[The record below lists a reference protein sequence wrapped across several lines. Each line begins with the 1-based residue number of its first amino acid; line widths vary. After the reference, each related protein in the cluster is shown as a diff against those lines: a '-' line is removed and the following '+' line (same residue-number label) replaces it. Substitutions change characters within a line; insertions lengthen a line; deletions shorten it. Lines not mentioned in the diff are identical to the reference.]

1 MAIQMTKQIVDPS
14 SLINCQKLINIAVSE
29 LEILNGSV
37 NKLDTSIPS
46 CMDSIRSARNKLNTT
61 YNNLIN
67 LIYLLGNEANNYSE
81 SEFYLFNGKS
91 ISDIFAS
98 GNLAEM
104 NEVLTYLDEV
114 RNKSKDEY
122 NELVKEYEN
131 GNLSIDGDL
140 LKCINFQ
147 SDSDDDEYN
156 TTYKEFASFLEIEQ
170 DDYDKNYSLD
180 KFIIS
185 GTSGDAVGITKENG
199 KFILKKQ
206 KILRNGKVIW
216 VRTGDTVPDS
226 VYESAKEYF
235 EQRENLEQILKLG
248 NEKLGPLY
256 EKLQNKLDESNN
268 YDELY
273 RQGSYA
279 VKLAPFA
286 QAFKTDE
293 YKNCS
298 ISDKDIS
305 DFKDDSNIKRNPS
318 LSRGN
323 AKKWENVI
331 YLLNNS
337 DFEGQ
342 KKLLYIYNTMG
353 EDGLLNYVDAMDD
366 SIERQKGINDA
377 INVLKEV
384 SNSENFGDYA
394 WDTLV
399 VAANGVSDG
408 VGSYLEG
415 IGNTLGG
422 ADGKVSA
429 LEYKR
434 SYLLQQLSGMASN
447 NMSEIESE
455 YKNGSINEEQYNTL
469 VKLAGIS
476 DVRKGVYKH
485 TYNISNSFGNMVIPI
500 GVNVLTG
507 SGIGTALT
515 SVSMFGNDL
524 ESNLQNGVVGAEAYV
539 SAFGTAAMNLLA
551 SKTGM
556 GINPLGNGTISSG
569 ILTNAKIYGGEI
581 LERNLFNLAS
591 GAYKDIT
598 YDVFHKDLP
607 WVKSSKPDYLYNS
620 VKSMT
625 SNFVSDSIDTLASS
639 FLMQGTKLA
648 LQKGSEFVGSKYSSY
663 INKKTGS
670 DIKIDKPELTYTYN
684 GILRDLKDSYNS
696 GEISYGE
703 YIKYKDAMTLNYTYN
718 MGDIMFNSS
727 KNAVNTNKEAL
738 EVYEKS
744 GFKGF
749 FDFLAKN
756 TTKIETD
763 LYNVRN
769 AVKSKPDN
777 VVELDNNSYVVDNSK
792 PNRLQRLEGPLS
804 EENLAVYEADSDLR
818 MQLKSKADEL
828 TRRAVKGLTLYK
840 NTLLYNES
848 EFDFGPIIKRAE
860 ESINRGDFRE
870 IYTACNAAL
879 NSRLSN
885 GLTIYDYAKRMGM
898 NAIPLAIQTQNK
910 SMRNSAFFRQYKF
923 YGIRQDVLSYSRIT
937 SDVDNVVE
945 RYFPHLSEV
954 KKVALLRNA
963 KGMCTYASVAGSIMA
978 AFKKLP
984 YGDIIYEGVF
994 GYPLETKLKDG
1005 SVILNESPL
1014 LLDLYCF
1021 ANKNNSTIFS
1031 DDNVEI
1037 GKYYF
1042 CRNAGRD
1049 NAVISHFLNQYFPGI
1064 SVTETISIPK
1074 YFEPSEIADLFLKHD
1089 YSILGL
1095 APYEDNNIAENIFS
1109 RINFYNAAGF
1119 KKHTL
1124 RSTGHS
1130 AIISGFDYD
1139 NMELNLS
1146 SWGQHIYVKVDEI
1159 VKNFRLKKSNP
1170 TGQMRIIGLDFD
1182 FGPVI
1187 KNGVGYFIE
1196 HLMNSGNFN
1205 TSVLRN
1211 LDYSAIQQATSCGLK
1226 LGELIQRYVIA
1237 RAKNHTLTTHDTL
1250 DLPLPIL
1257 TSDIYP
1263 GKGFISYINELCPDK
1278 PTPSYNP
1285 GYELYEK
1292 KIILNPIYRPKLI
1305 SNPSSKSSRLSGLF
1319 KNGYKV
1325 FRNGIN
1331 YHVAREIV
1339 LNAQNFIDHGNFN
1352 PILKFPKSL
1361 LDSKLDNG
1369 MTVYEYAVSKGMKEI
1384 PEAINIMKREGI
1396 IRPFYSEYKYFG
1408 VRQDILESSD
1418 LTDDLSSIIDG
1429 YFPGLNDDDKVS
1441 LLKRAEG
1448 MCTYASIV
1456 QGLMQKYKSMP
1467 NGELLYEL
1475 TFGYPM
1481 EIVEDGKKVLNEKPI
1496 MLDLFCFTN
1505 EKNRIFDENNE
1516 IYTFFSDDKSDTSIV
1531 NSFLSKHGASVQM
1544 DETFYS
1550 IDALNSAFI
1559 YNDVAVLNVY
1569 DNTKNRG
1576 LIDRNLH
1583 RAIYY
1588 RMNGSKD
1595 VILRNGGHSSNIVGI
1610 DLENG
1615 RVYVSSWGTEGYV
1628 KLSELNAANLNND
1641 ENGELFVSTVNFRL
1655 TGDVQKKISDYVIN
1669 GIKNND
1675 LDKIDGQLVIDSKY
1689 APLIAKT
1696 LIDSAKAGTLDPDI
1710 LKKIPQSLLLQKVD
1724 GISLIQSLLENSHGN
1739 RSLFIDAMKDKLSA
1753 STLADINSYVYGGFG
1768 LEDASNNPLAAYI
1781 YAKNG
1786 NFDFIKSASRDVLDS
1801 KVSIGGKFQSMIEHF
1816 TSFAKK
1822 LTTLSTVPKDVRRK
1836 IFNRTLTFEEYIKYG
1851 LDGVIPISR
1860 INLVERPVVEKFG
1873 VEKAKTLDWALLNKC
1888 TDDGISIRDILM
1900 NMDSSTEDIIT
1911 KLYEL
1916 VKDRISPSFYTP
1928 KMKEIYSDRLFSDD
1942 DILNSQYGVSHLMHR
1957 FNDGEL
1963 SLNDIVENWDLFKDK
1978 DLGYCLA
1985 RNKSGMSDSSL
1996 KKFMI
2001 EYGEIVEIINRNLI
2015 IVDMS
2020 KFVKNVVT
2028 LSKEARKDCI
2038 KQLSDRILSDI
2049 MSNLKP
2055 GDYNALS
2062 NDECK
2067 EIFKYSSME
2076 DCLRLYGNNSNNQ
2089 MAYVIQELK
2098 TLPQDYI
2105 FTTSIPF
2112 LALLND
2118 KVSSFVATCGLKNI
2132 GDFDNEYG
2140 HFFTKNDCEILRLMS
2155 GVISGYDLLDIKAN
2169 TDGNDS
2175 RAYTKDEFYEAL
2187 REMIMYV
2194 PYNMDPTDYIHKIST
2209 YRGITGE
2216 FRKRNADL
2224 FISDEAPEELQD
2236 LFYSRSITPEMI
2248 REHSEYIK
2256 YLDGKDPRV
2265 WLKNGSIRI
2274 LSSKSS
2280 GFNLATGAMV
2290 EVSFNAG
2297 IDKRFYSFVRSKTD
2311 SIGLINFIKDYS
2323 DLVELVSYNG
2333 NLYLDFSNCDSID
2346 DIKKIIGDKFKE
2358 RLEKGDCIYPK
2369 YIPQEVKNMY
2379 PSFFLSDEAP
2389 EELQN
2394 LFYSQSITPEIIR
2407 EHPEY
2412 IEYLDGKDPKLWLK
2426 DNKDLY
2432 SVISKKTDFRG
2443 LINFIE
2449 DYGDLVELVFHHMNY
2464 DVHDFNMEEIKKII
2478 GYEFKRGL
2486 VLRNFNYPKH
2496 IPQEVKSMYPS
2507 LFLSDEAPEELKNL
2521 LYNSGIDE
2529 RALSNPLYKKYLL
2542 EIDPEL
2548 LHECIPVRDENG
2560 RTVNFIR
2567 LIDQTFGDNIIEV
2580 LLSYGKYIDISY
2592 GYGFNKHVLD
2602 NFHYRPGISRE
2613 DFLDELDSCIS
2624 SLIIDGT
2631 IMYDEDIPES
2641 IKKRN
2646 PTLFLDESVSQEI
2659 KDKFYNRKFTIKD
2672 FEENPDLLDLFGDTN
2687 IAYGLPER
2695 YFKIVAHLFNDCENQ
2710 KQANFYRLRV
2720 LKPLLRVTDDELN
2733 SILYNKISEMED
2745 NVDFDMID
2753 IYAEA
2758 LCRFALS
2765 NSSEITRF
2773 KKELAT
2779 RVINASDPL
2788 ESLKRIEDIFIR
2800 NYLPTVGKVWT
2811 CFEMLY
2817 PNFQGL
2823 YFNNSKVSPILSGL
2837 SNNGRKLAIFS
2848 DLIKSSFGSNNRSI
2862 KSYLKI
2868 IEDGSILYNKVINGQ
2883 RHYELFTEEEKKL
2896 LTKFSKCLVTLH
2908 DNTMKGKKESFV
2920 STGDVVS
2927 DIKVLSSLISHD
2939 GRNDYNIADR
2949 IVNMFCGFAG
2959 IHTLKQAKEY
2969 IDLKVSTA
2977 DKRNRDAAKSDMELE
2992 VGDFVK
2998 GIGNITYLRSIL
3010 QNGSNAKE
3018 YLGASAESDATPL
3031 DTDLSTVLEST
3042 GTIRDKILGLAAN
3055 SCGPIYF
3062 VLKNDG
3068 RFIITRSGKETL
3080 DVKKDMTKLEA
3091 FYTGIMGSDHY
3102 GIRTGFASSEINYI
3116 TMGLYDPRV
3125 GVDIALNGFYIPV
3138 VDFDGNVVF
3147 TPEDYDELRNK
3158 MQGLSYYGE
3167 NNYRLS
3173 DNLITVDT
3181 EKIASRIDDSSKEVE
3196 RKREKIYEII
3206 RRSVDKLGLK
3216 VRNTIGEDL
3225 EEGTIELIDTGSTGR
3240 GTNKPGDGDFDFMMK
3255 LDRNIMLDPS
3265 KLQELKDTI
3274 AKDLG
3279 KTNGSGEVI
3288 GTGDFRFKNVQLD
3301 DETAV
3306 DIDITFVVKTDR
3318 VSYSTDMAL
3327 QDRLKTIKKTAPEQY
3342 KYVIS
3347 NILLAKQVLKQAN
3360 VYKPYRSDSLQG
3372 GLGGVGIENWILQNG
3387 GSFIDAARSFVE
3399 AADGKTFEEFKRCY
3413 QIWDFGENHYSARNS
3428 DSSTDEDKY
3437 PHDNFVT
3444 CNMSYE
3450 GYQKMLQALKEYL
3463 KTIED

>member
-14 SLINCQKLINIAVSE
+14 SLINCQKLVNIAVSE

-37 NKLDTSIPS
+37 NKLDTSIPG

-67 LIYLLGNEANNYSE
+67 LIYLLGNEANNYNESE
-81 SEFYLFNGKS
+81 SYLFNGKS

-140 LKCINFQ
+140 LKCINLQ

-216 VRTGDTVPDS
+216 VRTGDSVPDS

-323 AKKWENVI
+323 AKKWDNVF

-337 DFEGQ
+337 DFEEK

-353 EDGLLNYVDAMDD
+353 EDGLLDYVDAMDD

-377 INVLKEV
+377 IKVLNEV

-485 TYNISNSFGNMVIPI
+485 TYNISNSVGNMVIPI

-515 SVSMFGNDL
+515 SASMFGNDL
-524 ESNLQNGVVGAEAYV
+524 ESNLQNDVVGAEAYV
-539 SAFGTAAMNLLA
+539 SAFGTAAMSLLA

-556 GINPLGNGTISSG
+556 GINPLGSGTISSS

-581 LERNLFNLAS
+581 LERNLLNLAS

-607 WVKSSKPDYLYNS
+607 WVNSSKPDYLYNF
-620 VKSMT
+620 VKSIT

-648 LQKGSEFVGSKYSSY
+648 LQKGSEFVNSKYNSY
-663 INKKTGS
+663 IDKKNGS
-670 DIKIDKPELTYTYN
+670 DVKVDKPELTYTYN

-738 EVYEKS
+738 KVYEKS

-769 AVKSKPDN
+769 KVKSKPDN
-777 VVELDNNSYVVDNSK
+777 VVELDDNSYVVDNSK

-818 MQLKSKADEL
+818 VQLKSKADEL

-1005 SVILNESPL
+1005 SVILNDSPL

-1049 NAVISHFLNQYFPGI
+1049 NAVITHFLNQYFPGI

-1109 RINFYNAAGF
+1109 KINFYNAAGF

-1263 GKGFISYINELCPDK
+1263 GKGFISYINELCPEK
-1278 PTPSYNP
+1278 PTTSYNP

-1305 SNPSSKSSRLSGLF
+1305 SNPSSKSSRLSELF

-1331 YHVAREIV
+1331 YHVARESV

-1352 PILKFPKSL
+1352 PILKSPKSL

-1384 PEAINIMKREGI
+1384 PEAINIMKRESI
-1396 IRPFYSEYKYFG
+1396 IRPFYSKYKYFG

-1429 YFPGLNDDDKVS
+1429 YFPGLSDGDKVP

-1481 EIVEDGKKVLNEKPI
+1481 ETVEDGKKVLNEKPI
-1496 MLDLFCFTN
+1496 LLDLFCFAN
-1505 EKNRIFDENNE
+1505 GKNRIFDENNE

-1531 NSFLSKHGASVQM
+1531 NSFLSKHGASIQM

-1550 IDALNSAFI
+1550 IEAIKSAFI

-1724 GISLIQSLLENSHGN
+1724 GTSLIQSLLENSHGN
-1739 RSLFIDAMKDKLSA
+1739 RSLFIDAMKDKLST

-1786 NFDFIKSASRDVLDS
+1786 NFDFIKTAKSDILGD
-1801 KVSIGGKFQSMIEHF
+1801 KVSISGKFKSIFEHY
-1816 TSFAKK
+1816 TSFVKK
-1822 LTTLSTVPKDVRRK
+1822 VTTLSTVPKDVRRK

-1851 LDGVIPISR
+1851 LDGIIPISR

-1942 DILNSQYGVSHLMHR
+1942 DILNSQYGISRLMR
-1957 FNDGEL
+1957 SFNDGEL
-1963 SLNDIVENWDLFKDK
+1963 SLEDIVKNWDIFKDK
-1978 DLGYCLA
+1978 DLSYCLL
-1985 RNKSGMSDSSL
+1985 RNNDDITDSKLKQFMSN
-1996 KKFMI
+1996 
-2001 EYGEIVEIINRNLI
+2001 YGIVAQLVSNNTG
-2015 IVDMS
+2015 VDVS
-2020 KFVKNVVT
+2020 EFIKTVNT
-2028 LSKEARKDCI
+2028 LSSEDRKDYI
-2038 KQLSDRILSDI
+2038 KQFTDNILSNTYKGSDDYRKPIVLSDEE
-2049 MSNLKP
+2049 
-2055 GDYNALS
+2055 Y
-2062 NDECK
+2062 K
-2067 EIFKYSSME
+2067 EIFKYSSLE
-2076 DCLRLYGNNSNNQ
+2076 DYLKHFDERSAN
-2089 MAYVIQELK
+2089 VIVDELK
-2098 TLPQDYI
+2098 TLPKDYI
-2105 FTTSIPF
+2105 YDMSIPISSLF
-2112 LALLND
+2112 DSDVL
-2118 KVSSFVATCGLKNI
+2118 SFVATYGLQNI
-2132 GDFDNEYG
+2132 ADFDKDCG
-2140 HFFTKNDCEILRLMS
+2140 HFFSK
-2155 GVISGYDLLDIKAN
+2155 
-2169 TDGNDS
+2169 NDS
-2175 RAYTKDEFYEAL
+2175 RMLKLMNDMYIRYGGGHLYATILGHYDEKGNYIEPKYTKDDFYEVM
-2187 REMIMYV
+2187 REIIICG
-2194 PYNMDPTDYIHKIST
+2194 PTNFNYHDEKVE
-2209 YRGITGE
+2209 YRDITGE
-2216 FRKRNADL
+2216 FREKNEDL
-2224 FISDEAPEELQD
+2224 FISED
-2236 LFYSRSITPEMI
+2236 
-2248 REHSEYIK
+2248 
-2256 YLDGKDPRV
+2256 
-2265 WLKNGSIRI
+2265 
-2274 LSSKSS
+2274 
-2280 GFNLATGAMV
+2280 
-2290 EVSFNAG
+2290 
-2297 IDKRFYSFVRSKTD
+2297 
-2311 SIGLINFIKDYS
+2311 
-2323 DLVELVSYNG
+2323 
-2333 NLYLDFSNCDSID
+2333 
-2346 DIKKIIGDKFKE
+2346 
-2358 RLEKGDCIYPK
+2358 
-2369 YIPQEVKNMY
+2369 
-2379 PSFFLSDEAP
+2379 AP

-2394 LFYSQSITPEIIR
+2394 LFYTKSITPQILR
-2407 EHPEY
+2407 EHPDF
-2412 IEYLDGKDPKLWLK
+2412 IEYLRGKNLRVCFKHIGVSIDGD
-2426 DNKDLY
+2426 DDSSDGNFY
-2432 SVISKKTDFRG
+2432 NFVSSKTDFDGFMKFITDYSDILDVVFSNSISNLSFSSYDSMNDIKNRLG
-2443 LINFIE
+2443 DEFKKNIIEKSLI
-2449 DYGDLVELVFHHMNY
+2449 YP
-2464 DVHDFNMEEIKKII
+2464 KKI
-2478 GYEFKRGL
+2478 
-2486 VLRNFNYPKH
+2486 
-2496 IPQEVKSMYPS
+2496 PQDLKDSYPS
-2507 LFLSDEAPEELKNL
+2507 LFLSSDAPEELQEAF
-2521 LYNSGIDE
+2521 YNRTIDSVFIANHPE
-2529 RALSNPLYKKYLL
+2529 YKKYLDKVDVEVL
-2542 EIDPEL
+2542 YKY
-2548 LHECIPVRDENG
+2548 IPVSISNYG
-2560 RTVNFIR
+2560 RIN
-2567 LIDQTFGDNIIEV
+2567 LISLIKQTFSDDFYDV
-2580 LLSYGKYIDISY
+2580 MLSYGNYIEDAFKTNGLS
-2592 GYGFNKHVLD
+2592 
-2602 NFHYRPGISRE
+2602 NFEYSTDSSRE
-2613 DFLDELDSCIS
+2613 DLLKELDSVI
-2624 SLIIDGT
+2624 LPLLIDGT
-2631 IMYDEDIPES
+2631 IKYDENAPVSFKISNPE
-2641 IKKRN
+2641 
-2646 PTLFLDESVSQEI
+2646 LFLDESVPKNI
-2659 KDKFYNRKFTIKD
+2659 KNNFYNKKLTISD
-2672 FEENPDLLDLFGDTN
+2672 FDSDPDLLKIIGDTN
-2687 IAYGLPER
+2687 IVYGFPKNMMWISSP
-2695 YFKIVAHLFNDCENQ
+2695 FISKSNDQ
-2710 KQANFYRLRV
+2710 KEANINRLRV
-2720 LKPLLRVTDDELN
+2720 ISDYSRIHDDVLQ
-2733 SILYNKISEMED
+2733 
-2745 NVDFDMID
+2745 NVFKERMIKSGDDIDFDKID
-2753 IYAEA
+2753 YEA
-2758 LCRFALS
+2758 DILS
-2765 NSSEITRF
+2765 RLAFTNSSEMYHIR
-2773 KKELAT
+2773 ESLAT
-2779 RVINASDPL
+2779 RIFDTSDPL
-2788 ESLKRIEDIFIR
+2788 ESLNKIESLFL
-2800 NYLPTVGKVWT
+2800 NNNVPTIGKIYS
-2811 CFEMLY
+2811 CFEILY
-2817 PNFQGL
+2817 PNFQG
-2823 YFNNSKVSPILSGL
+2823 FDFKIPTISPTLKDSSTIG
-2837 SNNGRKLAIFS
+2837 KKIIVFS
-2848 DLIKSSFGSNNRSI
+2848 DLIKAAFGSNNRSI
-2862 KSYLKI
+2862 NSYLEN
-2868 IEDGSILYNKVINGQ
+2868 IEVGSNLYDDIRNGQ
-2883 RHYELFTEEEKKL
+2883 KQYDSLTSIEQEELSTFRNY
-2896 LTKFSKCLVTLH
+2896 LVTLY
-2908 DNTMKGKKESFV
+2908 DQTLKGKNNIDSFV
-2920 STGDVVS
+2920 STGDTLTDVTE
-2927 DIKVLSSLISHD
+2927 LSKKLSPD
-2939 GRNDYNIADR
+2939 GTFDYNLADR
-2949 IVNMFCGFAG
+2949 IVKMFCGFAG
-2959 IHTLKQAKEY
+2959 IDSLEKAKNY
-2969 IDLKVSTA
+2969 VSSKVQGA
-2977 DKRNRDAAKSDMELE
+2977 ELRNREAAKSDMTLDC
-2992 VGDFVK
+2992 GDFIK
-2998 GIGNITYLRSIL
+2998 GIGGIKYLRNIL
-3010 QNGSNAKE
+3010 QNGSVSKE
-3018 YLGASAESDATPL
+3018 YLGDAAESDSTPL
-3031 DTDLSTVLEST
+3031 DTDLSMILSSE
-3042 GTIRDKILGLAAN
+3042 GTIKEKIDGTAAKIY
-3055 SCGPIYF
+3055 GPIWL

-3068 RFIITRSGKETL
+3068 RFITTRTFEGEV
-3080 DVKKDMTKLEA
+3080 DAKKDTSKLEA
-3091 FYTGIMGSDHY
+3091 FYTGIQGKGHY

-3116 TMGLYDPRV
+3116 AMGRYDPRV
-3125 GVDIALNGFYIPV
+3125 GLDIVLNGFYIPV
-3138 VDFDGNVVF
+3138 VDLDGKVVF
-3147 TPEDYDELRNK
+3147 TPEDYDKLKSK
-3158 MQGLSYYGE
+3158 MQGLSHFGE
-3167 NNYRLS
+3167 NDYVISN
-3173 DNLITVDT
+3173 NLVTADT
-3181 EKIASRIDDSSKEVE
+3181 EKIAGQIEQSSKEVQI
-3196 RKREKIYEII
+3196 KMEKISAIMRKSLAEF
-3206 RRSVDKLGLK
+3206 GLEL
-3216 VRNTIGEDL
+3216 RTTIGNDL
-3225 EEGTIELIDTGSTGR
+3225 VEGTAELIDTGSTGR
-3240 GTNKPGDGDFDFMMK
+3240 GTNKPGDGDFDFIMR
-3255 LDRNIMLDPS
+3255 LDRSIIADPS
-3265 KLQELKDTI
+3265 KLQTLKQTI
-3274 AKDLG
+3274 LKNLG
-3279 KTNGSGEVI
+3279 KENLNGERTGS
-3288 GTGDFRFKNVQLD
+3288 GDFRLKGVQID
-3301 DETAV
+3301 DETNV
-3306 DIDITFVVKTDR
+3306 DIDITFIVKTDK
-3318 VSYSTDMAL
+3318 VSYSTDMAIR
-3327 QDRLKTIKKTAPEQY
+3327 DRLATIQKNYPEKY
-3342 KYVIS
+3342 KYVVS

-3360 VYKPYRSDSLQG
+3360 VYKPYRSDMTQG
-3372 GLGGVGIENWILQNG
+3372 GLGGIGIENWILQNG
-3387 GSFIDAARSFVE
+3387 GSFVDAARSFVE
-3399 AADGKTFEEFKRCY
+3399 AAEGKSFDEFKESY
-3413 QIWDFGENHYSARNS
+3413 QVWDFGENHLAEGHGS
-3428 DSSTDEDKY
+3428 Y
-3437 PHDNFVT
+3437 PHDNFVY
-3444 CNMSYE
+3444 NMDE
-3450 GYQKMLQALKEYL
+3450 NGYKKMVEALKEYL
-3463 KTIED
+3463 KTLETE

>member
-14 SLINCQKLINIAVSE
+14 SLINCQKLVNIAVSE

-37 NKLDTSIPS
+37 NKLDTSIPG

-67 LIYLLGNEANNYSE
+67 LIYLLGNEANNYNESE
-81 SEFYLFNGKS
+81 SYLFNGKS

-131 GNLSIDGDL
+131 GNLSVDGDL

-180 KFIIS
+180 KYIIS

-216 VRTGDTVPDS
+216 VRTGDSVPDS

-286 QAFKTDE
+286 HAFKTDE

-323 AKKWENVI
+323 AKKWDNVF

-337 DFEGQ
+337 DFEEK

-353 EDGLLNYVDAMDD
+353 EDGLLDYVDAMDD

-377 INVLKEV
+377 IKVLNEV

-485 TYNISNSFGNMVIPI
+485 TYNISNSVGNMVIPI

-515 SVSMFGNDL
+515 SASMFGNDL

-804 EENLAVYEADSDLR
+804 EENLAVYEADSDLK

-828 TRRAVKGLTLYK
+828 VKKAVKGLTIYK
-840 NTLLYNES
+840 NALLYNEG
-848 EFDFGPIIKRAE
+848 EYDFGPVIKQVE

-870 IYTACNAAL
+870 VYTACNAAL
-879 NSRLSN
+879 NTRLSN

-898 NAIPLAIQTQNK
+898 NAIPLAIQTKNK

-1074 YFEPSEIADLFLKHD
+1074 YFDPSEIADLFLKHD

-1278 PTPSYNP
+1278 PSPSYNP

-1305 SNPSSKSSRLSGLF
+1305 SNPSSKSSRLSELF

-1331 YHVAREIV
+1331 YHVARESV

-1352 PILKFPKSL
+1352 PILRSPKSL

-1384 PEAINIMKREGI
+1384 PEAINIMKRENI

-1408 VRQDILESSD
+1408 VRQDVLESSD
-1418 LTDDLSSIIDG
+1418 LTDGLSSIIDG
-1429 YFPGLNDDDKVS
+1429 YFPGLSDGDKVS

-1481 EIVEDGKKVLNEKPI
+1481 ETVEDGKKVLNEKPI

-1505 EKNRIFDENNE
+1505 GKNRIFDENNE

-1550 IDALNSAFI
+1550 IEAIKNAFI

-1615 RVYVSSWGTEGYV
+1615 RVYVSSWGNEGYV

-1641 ENGELFVSTVNFRL
+1641 ENGELFVATVNFRL

-1689 APLIAKT
+1689 APLIART

-1739 RSLFIDAMKDKLSA
+1739 RSLFIDAMKDKLST

-1816 TSFAKK
+1816 TRFTSFFDLLNYK
-1822 LTTLSTVPKDVRRK
+1822 VPKDIRRK
-1836 IFNRTLTFEEYIKYG
+1836 IFNRTLTFEEYTKYG
-1851 LDGVIPISR
+1851 LDGIIPISR

-1942 DILNSQYGVSHLMHR
+1942 DILNSQYGISRLMR
-1957 FNDGEL
+1957 SFNDGKL
-1963 SLNDIVENWDLFKDK
+1963 SLEDIVENWDIFKDK
-1978 DLGYCLA
+1978 DLSYCL
-1985 RNKSGMSDSSL
+1985 RNNDDITDSKLKQFMSNYGIVAQLVFNNPGVYASEFIKTVNNLSS
-1996 KKFMI
+1996 
-2001 EYGEIVEIINRNLI
+2001 EDRRDY
-2015 IVDMS
+2015 
-2020 KFVKNVVT
+2020 
-2028 LSKEARKDCI
+2028 I
-2038 KQLSDRILSDI
+2038 KQFTDSILSAI
-2049 MSNLKP
+2049 
-2055 GDYNALS
+2055 YNHRKSKVLS
-2062 NDECK
+2062 NEEYK
-2067 EIFKYSSME
+2067 EIFKYSSLVDYLKHFDE
-2076 DCLRLYGNNSNNQ
+2076 RSAG
-2089 MAYVIQELK
+2089 VIADELK
-2098 TLPQDYI
+2098 TLPKDYI
-2105 FTTSIPF
+2105 YDMSIPISSLF
-2112 LALLND
+2112 DGEVL
-2118 KVSSFVATCGLKNI
+2118 SFVATYGLQNI
-2132 GDFDNEYG
+2132 ADFDKDCG
-2140 HFFTKNDCEILRLMS
+2140 HFFSKNDSKMLKLM
-2155 GVISGYDLLDIKAN
+2155 YDMYIRYGEHLYITKYGHYDE
-2169 TDGNDS
+2169 DGNYIEPK
-2175 RAYTKDEFYEAL
+2175 YTKDDFYEVM
-2187 REMIMYV
+2187 RKIIIYG
-2194 PYNMDPTDYIHKIST
+2194 PTNGNYLDENVDY
-2209 YRGITGE
+2209 RDITGE
-2216 FRKRNADL
+2216 FREKNEDL
-2224 FISDEAPEELQD
+2224 FIPEDAPEEFQN
-2236 LFYSRSITPEMI
+2236 LFYTKSITPQI
-2248 REHSEYIK
+2248 LREHPDFIEY
-2256 YLDGKDPRV
+2256 LRDKDLCL
-2265 WLKNGSIRI
+2265 WLKDIRVQI
-2274 LSSKSS
+2274 IKDNRAYSYN
-2280 GFNLATGAMV
+2280 FYDF
-2290 EVSFNAG
+2290 VS
-2297 IDKRFYSFVRSKTD
+2297 SKTD
-2311 SIGLINFIKDYS
+2311 FDGFMSFITDYS
-2323 DLVELVSYNG
+2323 DV
-2333 NLYLDFSNCDSID
+2333 LDAILINITSTLSSLRVYFLSDDSMD
-2346 DIKKIIGDKFKE
+2346 DIKKIIGDEFEKIFI
-2358 RLEKGDCIYPK
+2358 EKGLTYPK
-2369 YIPQEVKNMY
+2369 NIPQ
-2379 PSFFLSDEAP
+2379 D
-2389 EELQN
+2389 
-2394 LFYSQSITPEIIR
+2394 
-2407 EHPEY
+2407 
-2412 IEYLDGKDPKLWLK
+2412 LK
-2426 DNKDLY
+2426 D
-2432 SVISKKTDFRG
+2432 S
-2443 LINFIE
+2443 
-2449 DYGDLVELVFHHMNY
+2449 
-2464 DVHDFNMEEIKKII
+2464 
-2478 GYEFKRGL
+2478 
-2486 VLRNFNYPKH
+2486 
-2496 IPQEVKSMYPS
+2496 YPS
-2507 LFLSDEAPEELKNL
+2507 LFLSNDVPQDIKN
-2521 LYNSGIDE
+2521 
-2529 RALSNPLYKKYLL
+2529 
-2542 EIDPEL
+2542 
-2548 LHECIPVRDENG
+2548 
-2560 RTVNFIR
+2560 
-2567 LIDQTFGDNIIEV
+2567 
-2580 LLSYGKYIDISY
+2580 
-2592 GYGFNKHVLD
+2592 
-2602 NFHYRPGISRE
+2602 
-2613 DFLDELDSCIS
+2613 
-2624 SLIIDGT
+2624 
-2631 IMYDEDIPES
+2631 
-2641 IKKRN
+2641 
-2646 PTLFLDESVSQEI
+2646 
-2659 KDKFYNRKFTIKD
+2659 KFYNRELTIND
-2672 FEENPDLLDLFGDTN
+2672 FESNPDLLEKIGVTN
-2687 IAYGLPER
+2687 VCCGFSKDMAW
-2695 YFKIVAHLFNDCENQ
+2695 VASLFNKFTDQ
-2710 KQANFYRLRV
+2710 KEANIKRLRV
-2720 LKPLLRVTDDELN
+2720 ISYCSRIHDDVLQNVFKKRVIKSGDG
-2733 SILYNKISEMED
+2733 I
-2745 NVDFDMID
+2745 DFDKMD
-2753 IYAEA
+2753 YEA
-2758 LCRFALS
+2758 NILTRLS
-2765 NSSEITRF
+2765 FTNSSEMYHIR
-2773 KKELAT
+2773 ESLAT
-2779 RVINASDPL
+2779 QIFNTYDPL
-2788 ESLKRIEDIFIR
+2788 ESLNKIESLFLK
-2800 NYLPTVGKVWT
+2800 NNVPTIGKIYS
-2811 CFEMLY
+2811 CFEILH
-2817 PNFQGL
+2817 PNFQD
-2823 YFNNSKVSPILSGL
+2823 FDFKSTTISPTLKDSSTIG
-2837 SNNGRKLAIFS
+2837 KKIIVFS
-2848 DLIKSSFGSNNRSI
+2848 DLIKAAFGSNNRSI
-2862 KSYLKI
+2862 NSYLEN
-2868 IEDGSILYNKVINGQ
+2868 IEVGSNLYDDIRNGQ
-2883 RHYELFTEEEKKL
+2883 KQYDSLTSIEQEELSTFRNY
-2896 LTKFSKCLVTLH
+2896 LVTLY
-2908 DNTMKGKKESFV
+2908 DQTLKGKNNIDSFV
-2920 STGDVVS
+2920 SSGDTLT
-2927 DIKVLSSLISHD
+2927 DITELSKKLSPD
-2939 GRNDYNIADR
+2939 GTFDYNLADR
-2949 IVNMFCGFAG
+2949 IVKMFCGFAG
-2959 IHTLKQAKEY
+2959 IDSLEKAKNY
-2969 IDLKVSTA
+2969 VSSKVKSADL
-2977 DKRNRDAAKSDMELE
+2977 RNREAAKSDMTLDR
-2992 VGDFVK
+2992 GDFIK
-2998 GIGNITYLRSIL
+2998 GIRDIKYLSSIL
-3010 QNGSNAKE
+3010 QNGSVSKE
-3018 YLGASAESDATPL
+3018 YLGAAAESDGTPL
-3031 DTDLSTVLEST
+3031 DTDLSMILSSE
-3042 GTIRDKILGLAAN
+3042 GTIKEKINETVAN
-3055 SCGPIYF
+3055 GYGPIWL

-3068 RFIITRSGKETL
+3068 RFITTRTL
-3080 DVKKDMTKLEA
+3080 EGEDDAKKDTSKLEA
-3091 FYTGIMGSDHY
+3091 FYTGVLGKDHY

-3116 TMGLYDPRV
+3116 AMEKYDPRV
-3125 GVDIALNGFYIPV
+3125 GLDIVLNGFYIPV
-3138 VDFDGNVVF
+3138 VDLDGKVIF
-3147 TPEDYDELRNK
+3147 TPEDYDKLKSK
-3158 MQGLSYYGE
+3158 MQGLSHFGE
-3167 NNYRLS
+3167 NDYVISN
-3173 DNLITVDT
+3173 NLVTADT
-3181 EKIASRIDDSSKEVE
+3181 EKIAGQIEQSSKEVQI
-3196 RKREKIYEII
+3196 KREKISAIMRKSLEE
-3206 RRSVDKLGLK
+3206 VGLK
-3216 VRNTIGEDL
+3216 LRTAIGNDL
-3225 EEGTIELIDTGSTGR
+3225 VEGTAELIDTGSTGR
-3240 GTNKPGDGDFDFMMK
+3240 GTNKPGDGDFDFIMR
-3255 LDRNIMLDPS
+3255 LDRSIIANPS
-3265 KLQELKDTI
+3265 KLQMLKQTI
-3274 AKDLG
+3274 VKNLG
-3279 KTNGSGEVI
+3279 KENLNGEITGS
-3288 GTGDFRFKNVQLD
+3288 GDFRLKGVQID
-3301 DETAV
+3301 DETNV
-3306 DIDITFVVKTDR
+3306 DIDITFIVKTDK
-3318 VSYSTDMAL
+3318 VSYSTDMAI
-3327 QDRLKTIKKTAPEQY
+3327 QDRLATIQKNEPEKY
-3342 KYVIS
+3342 KYVVS

-3360 VYKPYRSDSLQG
+3360 VYKPYRSDMTQG
-3372 GLGGVGIENWILQNG
+3372 GLGGIGIENWILQNG
-3387 GSFIDAARSFVE
+3387 GSFVDAARGFVE
-3399 AADGKTFEEFKRCY
+3399 AAEGKSFAEFKESY
-3413 QIWDFGENHYSARNS
+3413 QVWDFGENHLAEGRGS
-3428 DSSTDEDKY
+3428 Y
-3437 PHDNFVT
+3437 PHDNFVD
-3444 CNMSYE
+3444 NMDAN
-3450 GYQKMLQALKEYL
+3450 GYKKMVEALKEYL
-3463 KTIED
+3463 RTLETE

>member
-14 SLINCQKLINIAVSE
+14 SLINCQKLVNIAVSE

-37 NKLDTSIPS
+37 NKLDTSIPG

-67 LIYLLGNEANNYSE
+67 LIYLLGNEANNYNESE
-81 SEFYLFNGKS
+81 SYLFNGKS

-140 LKCINFQ
+140 LKCINLQ

-216 VRTGDTVPDS
+216 VRTGDSVPDS

-323 AKKWENVI
+323 AKKWDNVF

-337 DFEGQ
+337 DFEEK

-353 EDGLLNYVDAMDD
+353 EDGLLDYVDAMDD

-377 INVLKEV
+377 IKVLNEV

-485 TYNISNSFGNMVIPI
+485 TYNISNSVGNMVIPI

-515 SVSMFGNDL
+515 SASMFGNDL
-524 ESNLQNGVVGAEAYV
+524 ESNLQNDVVGAEAYV
-539 SAFGTAAMNLLA
+539 SAFGTAAMSLLA

-556 GINPLGNGTISSG
+556 GINPLGSGTISSS

-581 LERNLFNLAS
+581 LERNLLNLAS

-607 WVKSSKPDYLYNS
+607 WVNSSKPDYLYNS
-620 VKSMT
+620 VKSIT

-648 LQKGSEFVGSKYSSY
+648 LQKGSKFVNSKYNSY
-663 INKKTGS
+663 IDKKNGS
-670 DIKIDKPELTYTYN
+670 DVKVDKPELTYTYN

-769 AVKSKPDN
+769 TVKSKPDN
-777 VVELDNNSYVVDNSK
+777 VVELDDNSYVVDNSK

-818 MQLKSKADEL
+818 VQLKSKADEL

-848 EFDFGPIIKRAE
+848 KFDFGPIIKRAE

-1049 NAVISHFLNQYFPGI
+1049 NAVITHFLNQYFPGI

-1109 RINFYNAAGF
+1109 KINFYNAAGF

-1263 GKGFISYINELCPDK
+1263 GKGFISYINELCPEK
-1278 PTPSYNP
+1278 PTTSYNP

-1305 SNPSSKSSRLSGLF
+1305 SNPSSKSSRLSELF

-1331 YHVAREIV
+1331 YHVARESV

-1352 PILKFPKSL
+1352 PILKSPKSL

-1384 PEAINIMKREGI
+1384 PEAINIMKRESI
-1396 IRPFYSEYKYFG
+1396 IRPFYSKYKYFG

-1429 YFPGLNDDDKVS
+1429 YFPGLSDGDKVP

-1481 EIVEDGKKVLNEKPI
+1481 ETVEDGKKVLNEKPI
-1496 MLDLFCFTN
+1496 MLDLFCFAN
-1505 EKNRIFDENNE
+1505 GKNRIFDENNE

-1531 NSFLSKHGASVQM
+1531 NSFLSKHGASIQM

-1550 IDALNSAFI
+1550 IEAIKSAFI

-1724 GISLIQSLLENSHGN
+1724 GTSLIQSLLENSHGN

-1786 NFDFIKSASRDVLDS
+1786 NFDFIKTAKSDILGD
-1801 KVSIGGKFQSMIEHF
+1801 KVSISGKFKSIFEHY
-1816 TSFAKK
+1816 TSFVKK
-1822 LTTLSTVPKDVRRK
+1822 VTTLSTVPKDVRRK

-1851 LDGVIPISR
+1851 LDGIIPISR

-1873 VEKAKTLDWALLNKC
+1873 VEKAKTLDWALLNKY
-1888 TDDGISIRDILM
+1888 TDDGISIRYILM
-1900 NMDSSTEDIIT
+1900 NMDSSTEDINT
-1911 KLYEL
+1911 ELYEL

-1942 DILNSQYGVSHLMHR
+1942 EICSSQYGVSRLMR
-1957 FNDGEL
+1957 SFNDGEL
-1963 SLNDIVENWDLFKDK
+1963 SLQDIVKNWDIFKDK
-1978 DLGYCLA
+1978 DLSYCLL
-1985 RNKSGMSDSSL
+1985 RNNDDITDSKLKQFMSNYGIVAQLVSNNIGVDASEFIKTVNNLSS
-1996 KKFMI
+1996 
-2001 EYGEIVEIINRNLI
+2001 EDRRDY
-2015 IVDMS
+2015 
-2020 KFVKNVVT
+2020 
-2028 LSKEARKDCI
+2028 I
-2038 KQLSDRILSDI
+2038 KQFTDSILSD
-2049 MSNLKP
+2049 LY
-2055 GDYNALS
+2055 DYGKLS
-2062 NDECK
+2062 NEEYK
-2067 EIFKYSSME
+2067 EIFKYSSLE
-2076 DCLRLYGNNSNNQ
+2076 DYLKLFDERS
-2089 MAYVIQELK
+2089 AEVIVDELK
-2098 TLPQDYI
+2098 TLPKDYI
-2105 FTTSIPF
+2105 YDMSIPISSLF
-2112 LALLND
+2112 NYDVL
-2118 KVSSFVATCGLKNI
+2118 SFVATYGLENI
-2132 GDFDNEYG
+2132 ADFDKDCG
-2140 HFFTKNDCEILRLMS
+2140 HFFSKNNSRNLKLMNDMYIYYGRNLYTKYGDHDE
-2155 GVISGYDLLDIKAN
+2155 
-2169 TDGNDS
+2169 DGNYIEPK
-2175 RAYTKDEFYEAL
+2175 YTKDEFYEVM
-2187 REMIMYV
+2187 RKIIIYG
-2194 PYNMDPTDYIHKIST
+2194 PTNSNRPAENVDYRDII
-2209 YRGITGE
+2209 GE
-2216 FRKRNADL
+2216 FREKNEDL
-2224 FISDEAPEELQD
+2224 FIPEDAPKEFQN
-2236 LFYSRSITPEMI
+2236 LFYTRSITPQI
-2248 REHSEYIK
+2248 LREHPDFIEY
-2256 YLDGKDPRV
+2256 LRGKDFRLCFKDIRV
-2265 WLKNGSIRI
+2265 AINHSYVDN
-2274 LSSKSS
+2274 
-2280 GFNLATGAMV
+2280 FY
-2290 EVSFNAG
+2290 EFVS
-2297 IDKRFYSFVRSKTD
+2297 SKTD
-2311 SIGLINFIKDYS
+2311 FDGFMSFITDYS
-2323 DLVELVSYNG
+2323 DV
-2333 NLYLDFSNCDSID
+2333 LDAIFIKFSPTISEVKVGFYSDDSMD
-2346 DIKKIIGDKFKE
+2346 DIKKIIGDEFKKV
-2358 RLEKGDCIYPK
+2358 LIEKGLTYPK
-2369 YIPQEVKNMY
+2369 NIPQ
-2379 PSFFLSDEAP
+2379 D
-2389 EELQN
+2389 
-2394 LFYSQSITPEIIR
+2394 
-2407 EHPEY
+2407 
-2412 IEYLDGKDPKLWLK
+2412 LK
-2426 DNKDLY
+2426 D
-2432 SVISKKTDFRG
+2432 S
-2443 LINFIE
+2443 
-2449 DYGDLVELVFHHMNY
+2449 
-2464 DVHDFNMEEIKKII
+2464 
-2478 GYEFKRGL
+2478 
-2486 VLRNFNYPKH
+2486 
-2496 IPQEVKSMYPS
+2496 YPS
-2507 LFLSDEAPEELKNL
+2507 LFLSNDVPQDIKN
-2521 LYNSGIDE
+2521 
-2529 RALSNPLYKKYLL
+2529 
-2542 EIDPEL
+2542 
-2548 LHECIPVRDENG
+2548 
-2560 RTVNFIR
+2560 
-2567 LIDQTFGDNIIEV
+2567 
-2580 LLSYGKYIDISY
+2580 
-2592 GYGFNKHVLD
+2592 
-2602 NFHYRPGISRE
+2602 
-2613 DFLDELDSCIS
+2613 
-2624 SLIIDGT
+2624 
-2631 IMYDEDIPES
+2631 
-2641 IKKRN
+2641 
-2646 PTLFLDESVSQEI
+2646 
-2659 KDKFYNRKFTIKD
+2659 KFYNREFTIND
-2672 FEENPDLLDLFGDTN
+2672 FESNPDLLEKIGVTN
-2687 IAYGLPER
+2687 VCCGFSKDMAW
-2695 YFKIVAHLFNDCENQ
+2695 VASLFNKSTDQ
-2710 KQANFYRLRV
+2710 KEANIKRLKIISVYSRIHDEAVQDFFKKLVIKYGDGINLDKIDHEMDV
-2720 LKPLLRVTDDELN
+2720 LVRL
-2733 SILYNKISEMED
+2733 
-2745 NVDFDMID
+2745 
-2753 IYAEA
+2753 A
-2758 LCRFALS
+2758 LT
-2765 NSSEITRF
+2765 NSSEMYHIR
-2773 KKELAT
+2773 ESLAT
-2779 RVINASDPL
+2779 QIFDTSDPL
-2788 ESLKRIEDIFIR
+2788 ENLNKIESLFLK
-2800 NYLPTVGKVWT
+2800 NSVPTIGKIYS
-2811 CFEMLY
+2811 CFEILH
-2817 PNFQGL
+2817 PNFQG
-2823 YFNNSKVSPILSGL
+2823 FNFKTSTISPTLKDSSTIG
-2837 SNNGRKLAIFS
+2837 KKIIVFS
-2848 DLIKSSFGSNNRSI
+2848 DLIKAAFGSNNRSI
-2862 KSYLKI
+2862 NSYLEN
-2868 IEDGSILYNKVINGQ
+2868 IEIGSNLYDDIRTGHIQ
-2883 RHYELFTEEEKKL
+2883 YDSLTSIEQEELSTFRNY
-2896 LTKFSKCLVTLH
+2896 LVTLY
-2908 DNTMKGKKESFV
+2908 DQTLKGKNNIDSFV
-2920 STGDVVS
+2920 STGDTLT
-2927 DIKVLSSLISHD
+2927 DITELSKKLSPDGTLDYSL
-2939 GRNDYNIADR
+2939 ADR
-2949 IVNMFCGFAG
+2949 IVKMFCGFAG
-2959 IHTLKQAKEY
+2959 IDSLEKAKNY
-2969 IDLKVSTA
+2969 VSSKVQSA
-2977 DKRNRDAAKSDMELE
+2977 NLRNREAAKSDMTLDR
-2992 VGDFVK
+2992 GDFIK
-2998 GIGNITYLRSIL
+2998 GIGGIKYLRNIL
-3010 QNGSNAKE
+3010 QNGSVSRE
-3018 YLGASAESDATPL
+3018 YLGDAAESDSTPL
-3031 DTDLSTVLEST
+3031 DTDLSMILSSE
-3042 GTIRDKILGLAAN
+3042 GTIKEKIDKTAAN
-3055 SCGPIYF
+3055 GYGPIWL

-3068 RFIITRSGKETL
+3068 RFITTRTFEGEV
-3080 DVKKDMTKLEA
+3080 DAKKDTSKLEA
-3091 FYTGIMGSDHY
+3091 FYTGVLGKDHY

-3116 TMGLYDPRV
+3116 AMEKYDPRV
-3125 GVDIALNGFYIPV
+3125 GLDIVLNGFYIPV
-3138 VDFDGNVVF
+3138 VDLDGKVIF
-3147 TPEDYDELRNK
+3147 TPEDYDKLKSK
-3158 MQGLSYYGE
+3158 MQGLSHFGE
-3167 NNYRLS
+3167 NDYVISN
-3173 DNLITVDT
+3173 NLVTADT
-3181 EKIASRIDDSSKEVE
+3181 EKIACQIEQSSKEVQI
-3196 RKREKIYEII
+3196 KREKISAIMRKSLEEC
-3206 RRSVDKLGLK
+3206 GLK
-3216 VRNTIGEDL
+3216 LRTAIGNDL
-3225 EEGTIELIDTGSTGR
+3225 VEGTAELIDTGSTGR
-3240 GTNKPGDGDFDFMMK
+3240 GTNKPGDGDFDFIMR
-3255 LDRNIMLDPS
+3255 LDRSIIANPS
-3265 KLQELKDTI
+3265 KLQMLKQAI
-3274 AKDLG
+3274 VKNLG
-3279 KTNGSGEVI
+3279 KENLNGEITGS
-3288 GTGDFRFKNVQLD
+3288 GDFRLKCVQID
-3301 DETAV
+3301 DETNV
-3306 DIDITFVVKTDR
+3306 DIDITFIVKTDK
-3318 VSYSTDMAL
+3318 VSYSTDMAI
-3327 QDRLKTIKKTAPEQY
+3327 QDRLATIQKNEPEKY
-3342 KYVIS
+3342 KYVVS

-3360 VYKPYRSDSLQG
+3360 VYKPYRSDMTQG
-3372 GLGGVGIENWILQNG
+3372 GLGGIGIENWILQNG
-3387 GSFIDAARSFVE
+3387 GSFVDAARGFVE
-3399 AADGKTFEEFKRCY
+3399 ASEGKSFAEFKESY
-3413 QIWDFGENHYSARNS
+3413 QVWDFGENHLAEGRGS
-3428 DSSTDEDKY
+3428 Y
-3437 PHDNFVT
+3437 PHDNFVD
-3444 CNMSYE
+3444 NMDAN
-3450 GYQKMLQALKEYL
+3450 GYKKMVEALKEYL
-3463 KTIED
+3463 RTLETE